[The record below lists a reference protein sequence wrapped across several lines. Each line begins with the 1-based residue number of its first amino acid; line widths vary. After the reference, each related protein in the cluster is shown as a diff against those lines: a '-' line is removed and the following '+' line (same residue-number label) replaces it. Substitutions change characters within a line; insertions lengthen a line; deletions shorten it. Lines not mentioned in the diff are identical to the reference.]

1 MTTQHQTAPARRWAG
16 LIVLVLVA
24 LVAVVLPG
32 TMSRSIPGVAGR
44 GPVPRMPTVG
54 DCLLRPV
61 GPPDS
66 AADGELIYPPVS
78 TGPCSGPRFG
88 EVVAVVA
95 SPKVQPPIV
104 SPIDGSVADPSAT
117 ACDDDVAG
125 FLGTAAAVAPAQRSA
140 VTWVVLPASVRS
152 LRVEPSDLQK
162 SVGQRWIACVGYL
175 DPESVGQASAD
186 DYLRSAKGT
195 FHLGSPPAA
204 FATCV
209 TSLVAGAMN
218 HGDCFQP
225 HASRVVRFG
234 VRPNRCVGSPVENH
248 LPSAGEQIHGPDR
261 PDGGRPIGR
270 AGRGQPK
277 QQDGGGWRCRHLH
290 QRGDLPGPADG
301 GTAAVRAADGIGR
314 QASPAQVR
322 RRALAAGQRQRRMN
336 SRSRMSRPAA
346 IPRRSNRVRGRKAG
360 RAAQPG

>member
-16 LIVLVLVA
+16 LIVLILVA

-195 FHLGSPPAA
+195 FQLGSPPAA

-225 HASRVVRFG
+225 HGAESFGLAFGPTDASGLLLRTTCRALVTRYTGLTDPTAGGRLAVLVVANQNNKTVG
-234 VRPNRCVGSPVENH
+234 DGVVDISTNGATCLVRPT
-248 LPSAGEQIHGPDR
+248 
-261 PDGGRPIGR
+261 
-270 AGRGQPK
+270 AGRQLSGPLM
-277 QQDGGGWRCRHLH
+277 GL
-290 QRGDLPGPADG
+290 GDKPVPL
-301 GTAAVRAADGIGR
+301 R
-314 QASPAQVR
+314 
-322 RRALAAGQRQRRMN
+322 
-336 SRSRMSRPAA
+336 
-346 IPRRSNRVRGRKAG
+346 
-360 RAAQPG
+360 